1 MRIYNKKS
9 DCFAFIYKNLLV
21 LIAPFHKVDSNH
33 ITYILAGV
41 LLMKLFHGTKATLD
55 TFSIEYPGSGEAG
68 DIRAVWFTDNFTGAR
83 NHNRRTKQQGPKRVY
98 ECELKPEAVVLKA
111 NIPLSQ
117 QPVIQ
122 KN

>member
-1 MRIYNKKS
+1 M
-9 DCFAFIYKNLLV
+9 
-21 LIAPFHKVDSNH
+21 APKQLWTHS
-33 ITYILAGV
+33 AS
-41 LLMKLFHGTKATLD
+41 
-55 TFSIEYPGSGEAG
+55 SIPVAANEVG